1 MMARRLGVPHVVHL
15 HYTPGPWLTRPTL
28 ERLKTCEK
36 VLAISRFI
44 GKLAE
49 EQGVSPGRL
58 TVLPNSIDLT
68 STEPGSRAPRGDRL
82 KVGQIGR
89 LVAGKGFEDSVR
101 AFAKV
106 VAEVPTAELV
116 LVGEGSERRR
126 IEALVQQLG
135 LEGRVQFTGWQSD
148 VRKWLSSFDVF
159 ITPSRSEPFGLVA
172 LEASAA
178 GLPVVAYDEGGTAE
192 SSFTG
197 RPVSWRRPVM
207 ARLWRRLSCACAK
220 TKSYGPAWVA
230 QGATERPWRSTLAM
244 LVARFRTCSAR
255 SPRGEL
261 SAISVTA

>member
-1 MMARRLGVPHVVHL
+1 MPHVVHL

-28 ERLKTCEK
+28 ERLITCDK

-68 STEPGSRAPRGDRL
+68 DTEPGSRAPRGDRL

-106 VAEVPTAELV
+106 VAEVPSAELV

-192 SSFTG
+192 N
-197 RPVSWRRPVM
+197 RRSRADRSP
-207 ARLWRRLSCACAK
+207 
-220 TKSYGPAWVA
+220 
-230 QGATERPWRSTLAM
+230 GATR
-244 LVARFRTCSAR
+244 
-255 SPRGEL
+255 
-261 SAISVTA
+261 